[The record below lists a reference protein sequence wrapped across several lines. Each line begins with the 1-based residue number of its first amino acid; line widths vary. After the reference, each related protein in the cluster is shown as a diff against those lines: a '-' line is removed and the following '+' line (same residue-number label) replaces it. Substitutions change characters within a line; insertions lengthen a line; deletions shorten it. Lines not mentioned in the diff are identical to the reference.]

1 MYFIYKNPLGIF
13 VLDEDGNVLEF
24 KRFKGSIED
33 VVKKFKE
40 KSEEEKE
47 IIKKYKNYK
56 YIYDREVLEKL
67 DDLLKYVK
75 IDKREYYDYLH
86 RFSIELA
93 KYELKESFS
102 NQDNLII
109 QAVESLE
116 DVDQVINILI
126 ARLKEFYGLH
136 FPELIKIVRNNRKIV
151 ELVSKYKSREN
162 FKEYKNLAK
171 ESAGADFDE
180 RDLNVVHRLS
190 KILEQLYR
198 YRETLESYIK
208 ERMREYAP
216 NLSEIAGPLLG
227 AKLLSMAGGLKKL
240 ATLPASTIQVIGA
253 EKALFKHLSGKATP
267 PKHGILFQHYLVRNF
282 PKKYR
287 GKIARSL
294 AAKIAIAAK
303 LDAFSNRYYAD
314 KLKRDL
320 MKRVDEIKKEMK
332 TRKKKII
339 ERKKR

>member
-1 MYFIYKNPLGIF
+1 MTYYIYKNPLGIF
-13 VLDEDGNVLEF
+13 VLDENWNVIEF
-24 KRFKGSIED
+24 KKFKGNIEEI
-33 VVKKFKE
+33 VKKFKE
-40 KSEEEKE
+40 KSPEELELIE
-47 IIKKYKNYK
+47 KYKNCK
-56 YIYDREVLEKL
+56 YVSDRNVLEKL
-67 DDLLKYVK
+67 DSLLEFAK
-75 IDKREYYDYLH
+75 INKEDYYEYLH
-86 RFSIELA
+86 KFSIELA
-93 KYELKESFS
+93 RHELKESFS

-136 FPELIKIVRNNRKIV
+136 FPELIKAVKNNRKIV
-151 ELVSKYKSREN
+151 ELIYKYKRREN

-180 RDLNVVHRLS
+180 NDIRIVHELSRILNN
-190 KILEQLYR
+190 LYK
-198 YRETLESYIK
+198 YREMLEDYIRNK
-208 ERMREYAP
+208 MREYAP

-227 AKLLSMAGGLKKL
+227 AKLLSMAGGLRKL

-253 EKALFKHLSGKATP
+253 EKALFKHLSGKASP
-267 PKHGILFQHYLVRNF
+267 PKHGVLFQHYLVRNF

-314 KLKRDL
+314 KLKKDI
-320 MKRVDEIKKEMK
+320 MKRVEEIKKEMRMK
-332 TRKKKII
+332 RKKEKI
-339 ERKKR
+339 R